1 MTLLT
6 PLSRIVDASRA
17 KALREQRGIDT
28 VEDLLW
34 FMPRRYLDRQ
44 GDVTV
49 LAQGEYVVV
58 VGEVIRAATR
68 RMTSRR
74 GSIHAVTI
82 RTSTGEL
89 DIAFFR
95 SFGHSGR
102 LVPGAVGL
110 FAGTVGSYQGRAQLA
125 HPRYELF
132 HHGGEGGPGFDDP
145 DLPSDAGLGL
155 RDLYPVY
162 LEVKGADSWTL
173 SGIVEAA
180 LLGLEDAPDPL
191 PDEIRAMRGMPT
203 YVQAMRWVHLPDDR
217 AQIKRGRDRLKY
229 DEALVMQ
236 LVLAMRRRDQ
246 ERAPAVPRRPRP
258 GGLLETFDARLPFE
272 LTAGQREVG
281 EQIAADLGRTHP
293 MHRLLQGEVGS
304 GKTVVAL
311 RAMLAVIDAGGQAA
325 LLAPTEVLAA
335 QHHRSIMSLLG
346 DLAQGG
352 LLGGTNDLDHG
363 TRVALLTGSQSATAR
378 KAALLAAAS
387 GEAGIVVGTHALIQK
402 HVQLADL
409 GLVVVDEQ
417 HRFGVEQRDA
427 LRGKAASAPHMLVMT
442 ATPIPRTVAM
452 TVFGDMETSTL
463 RELPPGRSPVASH
476 VVDNERWYDRAWGR
490 VAEEVRAGH
499 QAYVV
504 CPRIGDDAAAADGAA
519 SDRGPDDDVV
529 SDEEWERAWDA
540 LAGGGVGGSGDAGGS
555 GATGASPTRP
565 ELRAVVDVLAE
576 LRGRDDLAHCRI
588 EMLHGRLPA
597 EEKDAIMAAF
607 AAGEIDV
614 LVSTTVIEV
623 GVDVPNATVMV
634 VLDADRFGISQLHQL
649 RGRVG
654 RGSAPGLCL
663 LVATGADRP
672 PPRVRAGWEPVP
684 PVSPEAL
691 ERLRAVAATSDGFEL
706 ARLDLTHRR
715 EGDILGAR
723 QSGGSSL
730 RLLSLR
736 GSGDERIIE
745 QAREDAGHL
754 LAAAP
759 DLAAYPQLAYLVA
772 TRIDEEQAA
781 FLERG

>member
-6 PLSRIVDASRA
+6 PLSHIVDASRA
-17 KALREQRGIDT
+17 KALRDQRGIDT

-44 GDVTV
+44 GDVTE
-49 LAQGEYVVV
+49 LHEGEYVVV
-58 VGEVIRAATR
+58 VGEVIRASTR

-74 GSIHAVTI
+74 GSIHSVTI
-82 RTSTGEL
+82 RTSTGEI
-89 DIAFFR
+89 DVAFFR

-110 FAGTVGSYQGRAQLA
+110 FAGTVGRYRGRAQLA

-132 HHGGEGGPGFDDP
+132 RHAGEGGPGFSDP

-155 RDLYPVY
+155 RELYPVY
-162 LEVKGADSWTL
+162 LEVKGADSWTI

-180 LLGLEDAPDPL
+180 LLGLEDTTDPL

-203 YVQAMRWVHLPDDR
+203 FVQAMRWVHLPDDR
-217 AQIKRGRDRLKY
+217 AQIERGRDRLKY

-236 LVLAMRRRDQ
+236 LVLAMRRREQ
-246 ERAPAVPRRPRP
+246 ERAQAVPRTPRP
-258 GGLLETFDARLPFE
+258 GGLLETFDERLPFA
-272 LTAGQREVG
+272 LTRGQREVG

-311 RAMLAVIDAGGQAA
+311 RAMLAVVDAGGQAA

-346 DLAQGG
+346 ELAERG
-352 LLGGTNDLDHG
+352 LLGGTNDLEHG
-363 TRVALLTGSQSATAR
+363 TRVALLTGSQSAAAR
-378 KAALLAAAS
+378 KSALLAAAS

-476 VVDNERWYDRAWGR
+476 VVDNARWYERAWGR

-504 CPRIGDDAAAADGAA
+504 CPRIGDDAPTGDDAG
-519 SDRGPDDDVV
+519 DDVV

-540 LAGGGVGGSGDAGGS
+540 LAGGGVGGSGRQTAGAAGS
-555 GATGASPTRP
+555 GLTRP

-597 EEKDAIMAAF
+597 DEKDAIMTAF

-654 RGSAPGLCL
+654 RGDAQGLCL

-672 PPRVRAGWEPVP
+672 PPRARAGWEPVP

-745 QAREDAGHL
+745 QAREDAGQL

-759 DLAAYPQLAYLVA
+759 DLTAYPELAYLVA
-772 TRIDEEQAA
+772 TLIDEEQAA